1 MSAFLTNRTATVGI
15 ANLRSKT
22 FHLPNRDDITLWTR
36 GTSTGE
42 QETRLQEA
50 VNIIERYLNTC
61 GLHCAPDKSE
71 LLVLGART
79 RGRPPS
85 HDAPDPQV
93 LLQGVPIP
101 KVESLRILGVHMHK
115 DGSGSATLP
124 RLHNTAAQLTHLIRR
139 VANRRNGLKEH
150 DTLQMIQALLYS
162 RITYGTPYLNLKT
175 AEKQKLNLLIRK
187 ATKLALGLP
196 TTASTDRLLRMG
208 VHNSWE
214 ELAGAHLINQIERLK
229 LTTTDRAVLR
239 RTGYVTNP
247 EHDDECKEK
256 ITSKL
261 RECLQVLNIP
271 RNMHP
276 EHHRGRR
283 LARVNAIRRKHRNDR
298 QARYV
303 DAAKYPGR
311 NAFAISVTD
320 HKSTTLALATILAKC
335 ADTAEEAAIA
345 LATHTSEHPIVV
357 FTDSQ
362 AATRN
367 YMKGR
372 ISIKAINIL
381 KRGDT
386 PPPYTCIM
394 WVPGHDGLE
403 GNEVAHAAARASVN
417 RASPHEI
424 PGMSH
429 PPKSAEET
437 ETIAL
442 TYQALLQHYRLG
454 RRVYPPPH
462 PKLTRN
468 EGTDYRRL
476 QSNTFTH
483 GSLLHHFHPT
493 LYSYTCPHCNVPDS
507 LAHLLLQCK
516 KTRETITAAQL
527 AAPADA
533 GQNLLAETWEAAIS
547 KPDLVD
553 QRELVARARRAI
565 QARGFLE

>member
-1 MSAFLTNRTATVGI
+1 MV
-15 ANLRSKT
+15 
-22 FHLPNRDDITLWTR
+22 
-36 GTSTGE
+36 
-42 QETRLQEA
+42 
-50 VNIIERYLNTC
+50 
-61 GLHCAPDKSE
+61 
-71 LLVLGART
+71 
-79 RGRPPS
+79 
-85 HDAPDPQV
+85 
-93 LLQGVPIP
+93 
-101 KVESLRILGVHMHK
+101 
-115 DGSGSATLP
+115 
-124 RLHNTAAQLTHLIRR
+124 
-139 VANRRNGLKEH
+139 
-150 DTLQMIQALLYS
+150 QALLYS

-214 ELAGAHLINQIERLK
+214 ELAEAHLINQIKRLK
-229 LTTTDRAVLR
+229 LTTTGRAVLR
-239 RTGYVTNP
+239 RTGYVTKI
-247 EHDDECKEK
+247 EHDGERKEK

-261 RECLQVLNIP
+261 RECLQVFQIS
-271 RNMHP
+271 RNMHL

-283 LARVNAIRRKHRNDR
+283 LARVNAIRHKHRNDP

-303 DAAKYPGR
+303 DAAKYPAR

-320 HKSTTLALATILAKC
+320 YRGTTLALATILAKR

-345 LATHTSEHPIVV
+345 LATHTSEDAIVV

-362 AATRN
+362 TAARN

-372 ISIKAINIL
+372 VSTKAINLL

-394 WVPGHDGLE
+394 WVPGHEGLE
-403 GNEVAHAAARASVN
+403 GNEAAHTAARASVN
-417 RASPHEI
+417 RASPHGILER
-424 PGMSH
+424 SH
-429 PPKSAEET
+429 PHKSAEET
-437 ETIAL
+437 ETIPL

-462 PKLTRN
+462 PQLTRN

-483 GSLLHHFHPT
+483 RILLHHFHPT
-493 LYSYTCPHCNVPDS
+493 LHSYTCPHCNVPDT

-516 KTRETITAAQL
+516 NTRASITATQL
-527 AAPADA
+527 IQDMQPAEGVFCKSPPRGLSISAAADWM
-533 GQNLLAETWEAAIS
+533 QLY
-547 KPDLVD
+547 K
-553 QRELVARARRAI
+553 
-565 QARGFLE
+565 RGVYERP